1 MELYPG
7 DELKEQPMFS
17 VKSALAFSVLS
28 AICLHSANAQLGG
41 AAVVALQQ
49 DDAGIVVGEPLTAV
63 EEVVEMTPLADGTT
77 ISKLSEVRKWRD
89 AQGRFRRDAAQYN
102 QGEKPVFDTA
112 AIIDPVAN
120 TVTVIHFAE
129 KSANVFHL
137 PQKGQWS
144 LHSWVSP
151 FDKPFEARP
160 GVKIQEEK
168 LAPTILDGVNAIG
181 RRVTR
186 TRPAGTIGND
196 KLVVSVSERWISP
209 DLKLMLKTTST
220 DPRMQEERLVT
231 QIDRSVPDPNLFVVP
246 PGFAIKEITLNES
259 QK

>member
-1 MELYPG
+1 
-7 DELKEQPMFS
+7 MFS
-17 VKSALAFSVLS
+17 CTNALAISVLS
-28 AICLHSANAQLGG
+28 AICLHSASAQLGG

-49 DDAGIVVGEPLTAV
+49 DDAGIVIGEPLSAV

-89 AQGRFRRDAAQYN
+89 PQGRFRREAAQYKES
-102 QGEKPVFDTA
+102 EKPVFDTA
-112 AIIDPVAN
+112 AIIDPVSN
-120 TVTVIHFAE
+120 SVTVIHMDQ
-129 KSANVFHL
+129 KTANVFHL

-144 LHSWVSP
+144 LHPWISP
-151 FDKPFEARP
+151 FDKPQYAQP
-160 GVKIQEEK
+160 GVQIKNEK
-168 LAPTILDGVNAIG
+168 LPTQELAGTNAVG

-196 KLVVSVSERWISP
+196 KPVVSVAERWISP
-209 DLKLMLKTTST
+209 DLKLTLKTTST

-231 QIDRSVPDPNLFVVP
+231 QLDRSVPDPNLFVVP
-246 PGFAIKEITLNES
+246 PGFAIKEITVNEF